1 MKLDRR
7 KLAFRKTVVYTHT
20 I

>member
-7 KLAFRKTVVYTHT
+7 KSA
-20 I
+20 